1 MTIFVFICKTDS
13 SKPVKQEVNGTVILP
28 PLVFSGK
35 SFMGLPPEASGA
47 EAEKVVFWIE
57 LADVE
62 VEADDE
68 RVPGRPDQV
77 PDQVG
82 YQVVEPVLEETS
94 GFF

>member
-1 MTIFVFICKTDS
+1 
-13 SKPVKQEVNGTVILP
+13 
-28 PLVFSGK
+28 
-35 SFMGLPPEASGA
+35 MGLPPEASGA
-47 EAEKVVFWIE
+47 KAEQVVFWIE

-94 GFF
+94 VF